1 MYLTSSM
8 ASNGLKWAHKMYV
21 SFDCYAYA
29 FFWQPLTLRKLQMP
43 PLPKQKH
50 GSLFGDKLSNF
61 TSKFKRKEAKMSE
74 VTSPIPSIT
83 SEPFSSSKLIM
94 RTYLPCKSSVWEKIE
109 ILTSL
114 SCLFFSLNK
123 LAWCFCFKLNYV
135 QRVLTL
141 GKGQY
146 LDILQNMSR
155 CSHLKCEVLSNS
167 EFLLKFV
174 HIVTLCSYLKGQ
186 LSSLRNLDF

>member
-1 MYLTSSM
+1 MALNGHTKCMSHLIVMLMLFFDSHLRYVNYKCLQFQNKNTDHFLETSCQILPPNSRGKRQKWVKWRHQFQVLQVNHFHQVSWLWELTCHV
-8 ASNGLKWAHKMYV
+8 NPQ
-21 SFDCYAYA
+21 FE
-29 FFWQPLTLRKLQMP
+29 RKLKFWP
-43 PLPKQKH
+43 P
-50 GSLFGDKLSNF
+50 
-61 TSKFKRKEAKMSE
+61 
-74 VTSPIPSIT
+74 
-83 SEPFSSSKLIM
+83 
-94 RTYLPCKSSVWEKIE
+94 
-109 ILTSL
+109 
-114 SCLFFSLNK
+114 CLVFFFSLNK